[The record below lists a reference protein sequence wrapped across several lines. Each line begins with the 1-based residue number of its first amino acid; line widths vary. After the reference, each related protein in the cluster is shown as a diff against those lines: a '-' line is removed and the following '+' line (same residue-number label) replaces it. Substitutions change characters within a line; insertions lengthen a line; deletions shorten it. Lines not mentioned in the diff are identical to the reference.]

1 MFGGSDKAEVE
12 ALQIMQNKAARLVTH
27 APQRASRKDMFNQLG
42 WLTVH
47 QLVFY
52 HSVLATFMIRGS
64 KEPEYLGNIMSRDNR
79 ADKIIIPNTTLTLAK
94 NSFCYRGAAQWNK
107 IPEFIRHLVPQPH

>member
-1 MFGGSDKAEVE
+1 MFGRSDKAEVE
-12 ALQIMQNKAARLVTH
+12 APQIMQNKAAKLVTH
-27 APQRASRKDMFNQLG
+27 APQRASRKDMFNQLD

-64 KEPEYLGNIMSRDNR
+64 KEPEYLGNILSRDNR
-79 ADKIIIPNTTLTLAK
+79 ADKIIIPNTTLTLATTIMK
-94 NSFCYRGAAQWNK
+94 EVLEMAWWRAEVN
-107 IPEFIRHLVPQPH
+107 